1 MEGDR
6 DHRSPFPFL
15 RVMGTHTT
23 AFFRTRNS
31 SPFFHGRLPL
41 ALYRRLIRF
50 PVTGFCMAPDAVA

>member
-31 SPFFHGRLPL
+31 SPFFHGVDMVPCNWFLHG
-41 ALYRRLIRF
+41 A
-50 PVTGFCMAPDAVA
+50 